1 MAYTVCEGKSDGATD
16 DDAKHG
22 ATGAAATDSGADR
35 ARYPERDQHGREC
48 HGHAPA
54 GRGKQDRHQREKR
67 PKDEGGCRRSGDG
80 LQLPS
85 ETATPMRKLLETPP
99 GDEPEWARAGSGV
112 EKHPRELVDAQE
124 ATGAGVAGADGV
136 AAGRRGGGAAH

>member
-1 MAYTVCEGKSDGATD
+1 MLARGVAIDGNPHLEGWVRSDGSSGMRVRHRNPAERR
-16 DDAKHG
+16 
-22 ATGAAATDSGADR
+22 AAS
-35 ARYPERDQHGREC
+35 PF
-48 HGHAPA
+48 P
-54 GRGKQDRHQREKR
+54 
-67 PKDEGGCRRSGDG
+67 DG

-112 EKHPRELVDAQE
+112 QKHPRELVDAQEPPE

-136 AAGRRGGGAAH
+136 AAGRLTDVVVDTRSESATGGSWS